1 MSSLDT
7 DTISA
12 IATAPGIGGIG
23 IIRLSGPQSLYIAEQ
38 ICQQSLT
45 VRHAHFCN
53 FSAQQK
59 DVIDSGLALYF
70 QAPASFT
77 GEDVVELQAHGGPVV
92 LDMLL
97 RETVRLGAR
106 HARPGEF
113 SERAFLNDKL
123 DLVQAEAIADLIN
136 SGSEQAARS
145 ALKSLQ
151 GEFSRH
157 LDQLGAQLLQLR
169 IYVEAALDFPE
180 EEIDF
185 LNDSDVHNKLEQL
198 SATLNRSVQQTRQG
212 TLLQEGISIAIAGKP
227 NAGKSSLLNAL
238 AGYESAIVTSQ
249 AGTTRDVL
257 REHIHIDGLQIH
269 LVDTAGLRESDD
281 LIEQEGVRRAY
292 KEFKKADLILLV
304 CDASEEA
311 GNTAEECWP
320 SPLPSAEILT
330 RAIVVKNKMDLLEKS
345 IENTSVVCHLS
356 AKTGE
361 GIEALRER
369 IAQHAGFQG
378 GTSSPFMARRRHLD
392 ALEKAAN
399 LISQGHTQLRELGA
413 GELLAEDLRQAQDCL
428 SEISGKVSS
437 DELLGEIFAGF
448 CIGK

>member
-1 MSSLDT
+1 MSSLDN

-23 IIRLSGPQSLYIAEQ
+23 IIRLSGPKSLNIAEQ

-45 VRHAHFCN
+45 VRHAHFCD
-53 FSAQQK
+53 FHAQQNEI
-59 DVIDSGLALYF
+59 IDSGLALYF
-70 QAPASFT
+70 QGPASFT
-77 GEDVVELQAHGGPVV
+77 GEDVVELQGHGGPVV

-97 RETVRLGAR
+97 RETLRLGAR

-113 SERAFLNDKL
+113 SERAFLNNKL

-151 GEFSRH
+151 GDFSRH

-169 IYVEAALDFPE
+169 MYVEAALDFPE

-198 SATLNRSVQQTRQG
+198 STTLSSSVQQTRQG
-212 TLLQEGISIAIAGKP
+212 TLLQEGIAIAIAGKP

-238 AGYESAIVTSQ
+238 AGYESAIVTAQ

-281 LIEQEGVRRAY
+281 VIEQEGIRRAY
-292 KEFKKADLILLV
+292 KEFEKADLILLV

-311 GNTAEECWP
+311 GSAAAECWP
-320 SPLPSAEILT
+320 NPQPSEEVFQRTL
-330 RAIVVKNKMDLLEKS
+330 VVKNKMDLLEH
-345 IENTSVVCHLS
+345 IPENSGDVCYLS
-356 AKTGE
+356 AKSGE
-361 GIEALRER
+361 GIDALRER
-369 IAQHAGFQG
+369 IALHAGFKG

-392 ALEKAAN
+392 ALEKAAD
-399 LISQGHTQLRELGA
+399 LISHGHAQLRELGA